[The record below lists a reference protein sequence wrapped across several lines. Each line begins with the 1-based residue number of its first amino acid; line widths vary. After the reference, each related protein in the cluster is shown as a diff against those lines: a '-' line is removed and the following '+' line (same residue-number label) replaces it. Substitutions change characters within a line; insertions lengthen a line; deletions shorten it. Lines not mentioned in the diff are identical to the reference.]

1 MKKMLA
7 FPDLRQF
14 SNYDCGANAIQSVL
28 AYYGLNV
35 REDRIVKIAGS
46 TAKIGTEPEG
56 FEKVARKFGF
66 SYKIEQITVSD
77 LKKSIDNKQP
87 IILLLQAY
95 PDKKGVNLAKTWC
108 TGHYAVVI
116 GYDSK
121 RIYFEDPSSMCRT
134 YLSYKELDKR
144 WHDKD
149 TFGKKFEHVG
159 IIFAGKKPKYNPAKA
174 VHMD

>member
-7 FPDLRQF
+7 FPDLRQY
-14 SNYDCGANAIQSVL
+14 SSYDCGANAIQSVL

-56 FEKVARKFGF
+56 FEKIARKFGF
-66 SYKIEQITVSD
+66 KCRIEQMTIRD
-77 LKKSIDNKQP
+77 LKKSIDKKQP
-87 IILLLQAY
+87 VVLLLQAY
-95 PDKKGVNLAKTWC
+95 PDKKVLNWEKTWH
-108 TGHYAVVI
+108 TGHYAVAI

-121 RIYFEDPSSMCRT
+121 KIYFEDPSSMCRT
-134 YLSYKELDKR
+134 YLSFKELDKR

-149 TFGKKFEHVG
+149 AFGKKYEHAG
-159 IIFAGKKPKYNPAKA
+159 IIFAG
-174 VHMD
+174 

>member
-46 TAKIGTEPEG
+46 TRKIGTEPEG
-56 FEKVARKFGF
+56 FEKVAKKFGF
-66 SYKIEQITVSD
+66 KCMIGQMIVSD
-77 LKKSIDNKQP
+77 LKKSIDKKQP
-87 IILLLQAY
+87 VILLLQAY
-95 PDKKGVNLAKTWC
+95 PNKRVLNWGKTWC
-108 TGHYAVVI
+108 TGHYAVAI
-116 GYDSK
+116 GYDATK
-121 RIYFEDPSSMCRT
+121 IFFEDPSSMCRT
-134 YLSYKELDKR
+134 YLSYKELDAR